1 MIAGWKWIDVYT
13 VLLTY
18 LNLKRSH
25 RGHSAAA
32 GRNLKNLQEA
42 AEDAEK
48 SDIILLSLLT
58 LRSPVPK
65 SCQNYTIPQVC
76 NTEITEV

>member
-1 MIAGWKWIDVYT
+1 MTSRYA
-13 VLLTY
+13 
-18 LNLKRSH
+18 NH
-25 RGHSAAA
+25 RVHSAAA

-48 SDIILLSLLT
+48 SDIILLSLLI
-58 LRSPVPK
+58 LRPPVPK

-76 NTEITEV
+76 NTENTEFIDWKSKDKR